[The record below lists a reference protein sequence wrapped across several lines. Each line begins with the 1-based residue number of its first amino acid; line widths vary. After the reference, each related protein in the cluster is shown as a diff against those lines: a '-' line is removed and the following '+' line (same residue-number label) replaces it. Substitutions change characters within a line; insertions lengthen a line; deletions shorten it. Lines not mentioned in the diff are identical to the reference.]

1 MFREIKEELRKG
13 PTTIDELARKLGV
26 SKGMVEDALR
36 LMTEMGILEERY
48 PHGCTAKSITC
59 SFCPV
64 KNKCGIAEYRTY
76 GLKEKTNKQS

>member
-26 SKGMVEDALR
+26 SKGRIEDALR
-36 LMTEMGILEERY
+36 LMVEMGTIEEIV
-48 PHGCTAKSITC
+48 PHECTGKRITC
-59 SFCPV
+59 SFCSV

-76 GLKEKTNKQS
+76 RLKENGKN